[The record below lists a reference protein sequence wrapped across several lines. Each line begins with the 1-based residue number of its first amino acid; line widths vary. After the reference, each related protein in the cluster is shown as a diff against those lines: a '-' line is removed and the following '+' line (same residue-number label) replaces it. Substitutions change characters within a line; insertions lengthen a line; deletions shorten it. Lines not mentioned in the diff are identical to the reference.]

1 MGIVQRRG
9 LSSGARRVVGG
20 SLGSGRIRGATSLL
34 AFRCLS
40 RKFGVSAAKVGCVA
54 PRLVFGVLV
63 FFGLPTLA
71 GRCEAAEPERVLPSE
86 ALQHVAR
93 LRAAFQSADGFE
105 CIIRENF
112 DVVRTSDGATQ
123 VEEFWLRLRKHG
135 TRWATL
141 QKRKVKMW
149 WDSAITDVD
158 IVQEFVADEQSL
170 QINCRE
176 TSREGFGGGAE
187 SLEPAPFVA
196 GKKYVV
202 LGSLS
207 GGPTTAENPPY
218 TFLYSAKVIFGYLD
232 LGGRE
237 FLPDILEGG
246 GVTGTRV
253 SSDSG
258 TQGQVVQL
266 ESNGPYGKHTVWIDP
281 AAGYLPTR
289 IEVVKQGPHVMN
301 GTKISSQKRRPND
314 GDIWPNQ
321 KLIRYRQ
328 RIENIVTQTVDDH
341 PLIAGFTMT
350 QVYEYDQGDSLTWT
364 HRVAIQDV
372 RTSLDWDDASLFQP
386 TIEIPDGTRVYVNDS
401 RNIDY
406 IWSGGEIVLDPS
418 LERAV
423 ARRMHRYM
431 TKSRKW
437 LVAANIVALLVFGT
451 IWAVRRKLR
460 TKAGHN

>member
-9 LSSGARRVVGG
+9 LSSGALRVVGD

-34 AFRCLS
+34 AFRLLS
-40 RKFGVSAAKVGCVA
+40 RKFGVSAPKVGCVA

-63 FFGLPTLA
+63 FFGLLASA
-71 GRCEAAEPERVLPSE
+71 GRCEAAEPERILPSE
-86 ALQHVAR
+86 VLQHVAR
-93 LRAAFQSADGFE
+93 LRAAFQSGDGFE

-112 DVVRTSDGATQ
+112 DIVRASDGVTQ
-123 VEEFWLRLRKHG
+123 PDEFWFRVRKHG
-135 TRWATL
+135 TRWAIL
-141 QKRKVKMW
+141 HKRKSKLW
-149 WDSAITDVD
+149 INSAFKDFEKVEEYVT
-158 IVQEFVADEQSL
+158 DEQSL
-170 QINCRE
+170 QILCRE
-176 TSREGFGGGAE
+176 PSREGRGGGAE
-187 SLEPAPFVA
+187 SLEPATFDEGRYLVF
-196 GKKYVV
+196 
-202 LGSLS
+202 GSLS
-207 GGPTTAENPPY
+207 GGPTFADHPFH
-218 TFLYSAKVIFGYLD
+218 TFLFAGKLIFGYAD
-232 LGGRE
+232 LGGTE

-246 GVTGTRV
+246 GVTGKRV
-253 SSDSG
+253 SSNSG
-258 TQGQVVQL
+258 TQGQLVQL
-266 ESNGPYGKHTVWIDP
+266 ESNGTYGKHTVWIDP

-289 IEVVKQGPHVMN
+289 IEVVKQGPHLFG
-301 GTKISSQKRRPND
+301 GTKISSQKRRTRQWR
-314 GDIWPNQ
+314 IWPNQ
-321 KLIRYRQ
+321 KLIRHRR

-386 TIEIPDGTRVYVNDS
+386 TIEVPDGTRVQVNDS

-418 LERAV
+418 LERAA
-423 ARRMHRYM
+423 ARRRHRYLA
-431 TKSRKW
+431 KSRKW
-437 LVAANIVALLVFGT
+437 LVAVNIVALLVFGT